1 MSSDSQMGW
10 DAILSSYTTRLSH
23 GVVSSRMFLED
34 EGGEGVGVR
43 KRGPAVILH
52 FMTRSVADRIR
63 PPLHYVQ
70 FVKYIFPRNRTT
82 SN

>member
-10 DAILSSYTTRLSH
+10 DAILSSYIARLSR
-23 GVVSSRMFLED
+23 GVISYVSWGW
-34 EGGEGVGVR
+34 GGAGGR

-63 PPLHYVQ
+63 PPLWLVS
-70 FVKYIFPRNRTT
+70 V
-82 SN
+82 

>member
-10 DAILSSYTTRLSH
+10 DAILSSYISRLFR
-23 GVVSSRMFLED
+23 GVISYVSWEWGGGGGMSGK
-34 EGGEGVGVR
+34 EGIR

-63 PPLHYVQ
+63 PPLWLVS
-70 FVKYIFPRNRTT
+70 V
-82 SN
+82 